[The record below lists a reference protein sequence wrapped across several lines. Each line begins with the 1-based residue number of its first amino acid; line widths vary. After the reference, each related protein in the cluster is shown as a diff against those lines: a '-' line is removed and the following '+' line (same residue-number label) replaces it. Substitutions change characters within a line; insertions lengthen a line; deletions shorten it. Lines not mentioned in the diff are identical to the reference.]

1 MTATIPHHYPVE
13 LTEEWI
19 TDHSLIWEQMKTV
32 VFAISDIENGRLL
45 GAISLMD
52 IHQNQ
57 GEIGHWI
64 GTE

>member
-1 MTATIPHHYPVE
+1 M
-13 LTEEWI
+13 
-19 TDHSLIWEQMKTV
+19 V